1 MGTFKLIINIIYCR
15 YTFSLKQELEQ
26 VQKSSQLMEGNTKTQ
41 NQNNNQALEKLKNE
55 LKR

>member
-1 MGTFKLIINIIYCR
+1 MGTFKLIKNIIYCR
-15 YTFSLKQELEQ
+15 YNFSLKQELEQ

>member
-26 VQKSSQLMEGNTKTQ
+26 VQKSSQLMEENTKTQ
-41 NQNNNQALEKLKNE
+41 NQNNNQAWEKLKNE